1 MRPDIPLPGSLS
13 RTPDLPP
20 DTAFP
25 GVFSVS
31 AKLRPWSRSCAP
43 RPSGPPRPPSFGPSL
58 THICLPV
65 PSVVRLLSCSLAAR
79 PETWRFP
86 VSLLDHRA
94 RPRQPR
100 SASHRAD
107 LAAST
112 LSPCVCSQPG
122 DHRQSPKSR
131 SGPGTPLLRPRRWFL
146 LKVES

>member
-13 RTPDLPP
+13 LTPDLPP

-65 PSVVRLLSCSLAAR
+65 PSVVRLLSCSLAAQ
-79 PETWRFP
+79 PETWLFP

-94 RPRQPR
+94 RRGSRALPLTGLVSLPPPLVLV
-100 SASHRAD
+100 SAH
-107 LAAST
+107 
-112 LSPCVCSQPG
+112 SQATTDSLRNLDRVPG
-122 DHRQSPKSR
+122 
-131 SGPGTPLLRPRRWFL
+131 LLCCDPAGGFW
-146 LKVES
+146 